1 MRTDYYRFQL
11 GDSECVSLCAGSMDY
26 ELESMVTNT
35 PRSDVVAALQALG
48 LPTEVITTPYAYL
61 YVPAGK
67 Q

>member
-1 MRTDYYRFQL
+1 MY
-11 GDSECVSLCAGSMDY
+11 Y